1 MRGKS
6 RAVTRAGVFS
16 NSVKKLS
23 PGREA
28 GQAGMFSK
36 FYLRGK
42 SRGDSRNKG
51 RNPGTGEILNLQVG
65 I

>member
-23 PGREA
+23 PEREA
-28 GQAGMFSK
+28 GQPGMFSK

-42 SRGDSRNKG
+42 SRGDSRNKS
-51 RNPGTGEILNLQVG
+51 RDPEIGKIFNLQVG